1 MDNVALIAAVAACT
15 LLASQALLLL
25 VRAGSSARRAS
36 PLLLAIFLL
45 FLSLLLVIS
54 PAETMR
60 SLLVVPAVWAAGAFL
75 MRAQGSG
82 KSGAWA
88 CACVGVF
95 AVLVLATALGF
106 QGSAPFTA
114 LQAFGILLLACFPI
128 ATLFRLWRAARS
140 AAALSTLACSCLW
153 VLAGAGRIS
162 IQLLRMSYQGRFDVW
177 PILLISLCTSW
188 LIFQDG
194 YPSHSGWRG
203 SLPGQE
209 GAEGFS
215 RSLHARLLASENA
228 LAGQS
233 RMIASGFLA
242 MAAAHE
248 FKNVLSAVKAT
259 AQHGLAAT
267 ELREK
272 DASLSLVLEH
282 AEIARDS
289 AVGTLDRLSLEGREA
304 PRRIVADQDLARA
317 ISRLRTGFR
326 GQGIMIE
333 SDLAAG
339 TAFRARPGDVDQ
351 VLLNL
356 VRNAAEA
363 YRTRGSEEKR
373 VVRISAGR
381 EADSAVI
388 EVRDMA
394 GGVPDDQEH
403 RLFTPSFSGSGSTGL
418 GLYLS
423 RNLAS
428 ANGGSL
434 EYQPLDGGSVFRLV
448 FPAEEGE

>member
-1 MDNVALIAAVAACT
+1 
-15 LLASQALLLL
+15 
-25 VRAGSSARRAS
+25 
-36 PLLLAIFLL
+36 
-45 FLSLLLVIS
+45 
-54 PAETMR
+54 
-60 SLLVVPAVWAAGAFL
+60 
-75 MRAQGSG
+75 
-82 KSGAWA
+82 
-88 CACVGVF
+88 
-95 AVLVLATALGF
+95 
-106 QGSAPFTA
+106 
-114 LQAFGILLLACFPI
+114 
-128 ATLFRLWRAARS
+128 
-140 AAALSTLACSCLW
+140 
-153 VLAGAGRIS
+153 
-162 IQLLRMSYQGRFDVW
+162 
-177 PILLISLCTSW
+177 
-188 LIFQDG
+188 
-194 YPSHSGWRG
+194 
-203 SLPGQE
+203 
-209 GAEGFS
+209 
-215 RSLHARLLASENA
+215 
-228 LAGQS
+228 
-233 RMIASGFLA
+233 MIASGFLA